1 MADMCE
7 RFEAMGYENQDL
19 CERLLEVCA
28 SLRCDLPLLPMGSRY
43 IGEAQKEPELVNLCD
58 IARRLMLRHEA
69 NEIEDEDVEVCASL
83 RCDLPLLPPGP
94 RYIGEALEEEPELI
108 NLCDIARRLMLRQEE
123 ANEMEDDEV
132 EADEAKM
139 INLVEVARR
148 LMSSPEGA
156 DETEGDEI
164 EAETKLINLV
174 DVAKRLMLRQEA
186 DEIEA
191 DEIKAEKGEEER
203 PALEEEGALPSTGSS
218 LQRRLHP
225 AGGVAADAD
234 ALVSRT
240 SPPPRVASTSA
251 IGFDSAR
258 LAVGLKRGGWE
269 ARASTA
275 RAPAVPPLYQKR
287 ARSIAASPSTP
298 LVPTA
303 AAPPP
308 RSACPPVL
316 ASYAS
321 HFAASAPW
329 NQEEARPH
337 EPAVR
342 LDLGEASYSMDAS
355 RRRGGFSSSMEQ
367 RVTKSLPRTS
377 TLPRVVLASGAVEGS
392 GSKVLPPLQRG
403 GGGSRISDEHFRL
416 CGGEGFV
423 EFEKAACWG
432 QSFRPIAKWSGRSR
446 LANAGNV
453 LGIVTVA
460 FLRTVSVATIG

>member
-43 IGEAQKEPELVNLCD
+43 IGEAQKE
-58 IARRLMLRHEA
+58 A

-94 RYIGEALEEEPELI
+94 RFIGKALEEEANEIEDDEVEAEPELI

-403 GGGSRISDEHFRL
+403 GGGSRKRL
-416 CGGEGFV
+416 VGASPFDP
-423 EFEKAACWG
+423 
-432 QSFRPIAKWSGRSR
+432 SPSGVVGPAWQMQATSWESSR
-446 LANAGNV
+446 WR
-453 LGIVTVA
+453 
-460 FLRTVSVATIG
+460 F